1 MTRSS
6 LETCR
11 ARRLPPAYSPRLS
24 LILASS
30 LSTSYSPYPSASG
43 FPSTPSTSPT
53 IPPAAPIPSR
63 FPYPP
68 QPPQPVIM
76 TLDNT
81 SIPFNV
87 SEHYEVLE
95 MIGEGA
101 YGVVV

>member
-1 MTRSS
+1 MHSS
-6 LETCR
+6 ATAPSLF
-11 ARRLPPAYSPRLS
+11 SPS
-24 LILASS
+24 LADPCQLTQH
-30 LSTSYSPYPSASG
+30 LLLPYPSASG
-43 FPSTPSTSPT
+43 FPSNPSASPT